1 MTDLDIPVLVAMLL
15 PDTKNHDEIILGAS
29 QKFMYYSLARYG
41 NCCVIGPN
49 FLGQFVE
56 TSPIINVNI
65 RCMKFFL
72 LDSLC
77 FALFVSLQ
85 SAVSTEKQG
94 ITM

>member
-15 PDTKNHDEIILGAS
+15 PDTKNHDEIILGIS
-29 QKFMYYSLARYG
+29 QKFIYYSLARYG
-41 NCCVIGPN
+41 N

-56 TSPIINVNI
+56 TSPIRNVNI
-65 RCMKFFL
+65 RCMKVFL